1 MLDVRQGRVV
11 HAAGGDRRRYPALSR
26 RFPFPDDPA
35 ELAGRLRERW
45 GDRPLYLADLDALS
59 GDPPDLALVEALSRA
74 GHRLRVDAAVRRRDR
89 ARALLRAGARQ
100 VVVGLETLAGWE
112 DLERVAGAAGRD
124 STVFSLDVDASGP
137 HAPAWRT
144 GDAGPSTAE
153 AAAEEAAA
161 RGAGTVQLLDLER
174 VGSARGPALERLRAV
189 RAAVPGVDLAV
200 GGGIR
205 GAADV
210 RAAAR
215 AGCDECLVATAL
227 YGGELPPA
235 TVRRLEGQREGV
247 GEGEGGSERG

>member
-1 MLDVRQGRVV
+1 MIILPVLDVRQGRVV
-11 HAAGGDRRRYPALSR
+11 HAVGGDRRRYPALSR

-35 ELAGRLRERW
+35 ELAGHLRERW
-45 GDRPLYLADLDALS
+45 GERPVYLADLDALA
-59 GDPPDLALVEALSRA
+59 GDPPDLGLLGVLAED
-74 GHRLRVDAAVRRRDR
+74 GHRVRVDAAVRRPDR

-112 DLERVAGAAGRD
+112 DLERVAEEAGSAR
-124 STVFSLDVDASGP
+124 TVFSLDIDASGP
-137 HAPAWRT
+137 HAPAWRP
-144 GDAGPSTAE
+144 DDSAPSTAE

-174 VGSARGPALERLRAV
+174 VGSERGPALERLRSV
-189 RAAVPGVDLAV
+189 RSAAPGVDLAV

-210 RAAAR
+210 RAAAG

-227 YGGELPPA
+227 YGGELPPE
-235 TVRRLEGQREGV
+235 TVRRLEAEREG
-247 GEGEGGSERG
+247 ERA